1 MNALRVTKLPPQGHR
16 NITVSITQERLDDAR
31 NHGLNVSAVCR
42 YALEAAVKAVESGRP
57 QTVTFEP

>member
-1 MNALRVTKLPPQGHR
+1 MTAMRVTKLPPQEHR
-16 NITVSITQERLDDAR
+16 NITVSLTRERLDDAR
-31 NHGLNVSAVCR
+31 QHGLNVSAVCR